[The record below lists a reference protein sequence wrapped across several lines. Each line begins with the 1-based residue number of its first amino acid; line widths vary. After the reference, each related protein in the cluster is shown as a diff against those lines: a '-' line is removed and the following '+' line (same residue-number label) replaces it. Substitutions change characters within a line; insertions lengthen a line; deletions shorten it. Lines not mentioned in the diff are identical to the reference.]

1 MFSNKKVL
9 FFILFYFIFVVNTI
23 ALQANSDQTN
33 SKINKT
39 NKSKIKENKTEQITS
54 NQREINTSQ
63 IKKNKIIPHK
73 TAQKIKPLKP
83 KKNAGNNKTEIQK
96 KWNREYISIDFN
108 NVDINT
114 FIKFISELTGKNF
127 IVDPK
132 VKGKVTI
139 ISPLKISIKDAYRV
153 FESVLE
159 THGFTTVETGKII
172 KIIPLPKARTQ
183 NIDTQLSSKQEK
195 SKDKLVT
202 RIISL
207 KFADSNEIKKLFKP
221 MVSKTSS
228 VLSYNDTN
236 TLIITDILSNIERLL
251 KIIKIIDIKDI
262 GKKISVIPIEYAD
275 AKKLT
280 QNLSIIFKKT
290 IKKNT
295 KNTKLDS
302 IVKFVAD
309 ERTNSVILLAS
320 EIRTEQI
327 KDLIALLDKKVQ
339 KGEEKIR
346 VYYLEHASAENLVKV
361 LQNINSSKNNKT
373 SGRKNAPIM
382 SGHMKI
388 TADKST
394 NSLIITADK
403 EDYPVIQG
411 VISKLDIPRP
421 MVYIEC
427 LLMEV
432 NADTGLKL
440 GTEWRVGEDFNAGG
454 GDTGAVF
461 GGSVIP
467 LLNGSNLNAG
477 LGTVLP
483 SGFSVGVMGR
493 TLTIG
498 DIEFPS
504 IGAVIQAYKNK
515 KGVNILSTPQIL
527 TTDNEEAS
535 LIIGKNVPYQT
546 RSAAENATDTYSSYE
561 YKDVGITLKI
571 TPHISKDRLV
581 RLNVFQKITKLDSG
595 SGTMDRPTTLKR
607 EFETTLI
614 VKDGH
619 TIVIGGLIDEIL
631 TKKEYSMPCLGNIP
645 LAGYLFKTT
654 SDESEKTN
662 LYVFLTP
669 KVIQNANEAQKIN
682 DIKKTHIDSIK
693 NGSIKL
699 YK

>member
-1 MFSNKKVL
+1 MFSNKKGF
-9 FFILFYFIFVVNTI
+9 FFILFYFIFVVSSVAVETE
-23 ALQANSDQTN
+23 SDQSN
-33 SKINKT
+33 SKINQ
-39 NKSKIKENKTEQITS
+39 SKTEQIKSIQTKTES
-54 NQREINTSQ
+54 GKTEQKKIIVNKTSQ
-63 IKKNKIIPHK
+63 KNNQIKSKQIKPKNTKVESNKTKQIKSKNTKVKSNKTKQNKVKQKVKQGKIISNKSTQKNKIK
-73 TAQKIKPLKP
+73 SKQIKPE
-83 KKNAGNNKTEIQK
+83 NARYNKTKVQEK
-96 KWNREYISIDFN
+96 RDNNYISIDFN

-132 VKGKVTI
+132 VKGKVTV

-159 THGFTTVETGKII
+159 IHGFTTVKSGKIT

-183 NIDTQLSSKQEK
+183 NIDTKLSTRKEL

-202 RIISL
+202 RIVSL
-207 KFADSNEIKKLFKP
+207 KFADSDQIKRLLKP
-221 MVSKTSS
+221 IMPKASS
-228 VLSYNDTN
+228 ILSYSDTN
-236 TLIITDILSNIERLL
+236 TLVITDILSNIKRLL

-280 QNLSIIFKKT
+280 RNLSTIFKGT
-290 IKKNT
+290 TKKNKRNSNSDLT
-295 KNTKLDS
+295 
-302 IVKFVAD
+302 VKFVAD
-309 ERTNSVILLAS
+309 ERTNSIILLANKV
-320 EIRTEQI
+320 RTEQI

-339 KGEEKIR
+339 RGEEKIR

-373 SGRKNAPIM
+373 SGRKNASIM

-388 TADKST
+388 TADKAT

-403 EDYPVIQG
+403 EDYPVIEG

-427 LLMEV
+427 LIMEV

-440 GTEWRVGEDFNAGG
+440 GTEWRVGEDFNAGAG
-454 GDTGAVF
+454 STGAVF

-467 LLNGSNLNAG
+467 FLNGSNLNAG
-477 LGTVLP
+477 LGTILP
-483 SGFSVGVMGR
+483 SGFSAGVMGR

-515 KGVNILSTPQIL
+515 KDVNILSTPQIL

-535 LIIGKNVPYQT
+535 FSNRKKCTLSNKI
-546 RSAAENATDTYSSYE
+546 SSR
-561 YKDVGITLKI
+561 KFK
-571 TPHISKDRLV
+571 
-581 RLNVFQKITKLDSG
+581 F
-595 SGTMDRPTTLKR
+595 
-607 EFETTLI
+607 
-614 VKDGH
+614 
-619 TIVIGGLIDEIL
+619 
-631 TKKEYSMPCLGNIP
+631 
-645 LAGYLFKTT
+645 YL
-654 SDESEKTN
+654 
-662 LYVFLTP
+662 
-669 KVIQNANEAQKIN
+669 
-682 DIKKTHIDSIK
+682 
-693 NGSIKL
+693 
-699 YK
+699 